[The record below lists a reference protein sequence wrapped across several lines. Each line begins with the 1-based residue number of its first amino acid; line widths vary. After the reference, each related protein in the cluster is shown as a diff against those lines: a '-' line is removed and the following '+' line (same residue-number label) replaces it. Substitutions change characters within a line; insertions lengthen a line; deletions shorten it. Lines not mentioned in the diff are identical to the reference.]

1 MVKFIPYNTMDGK
14 KYYKAKGYIGTDPDT
29 GKKKVITI
37 SKCRT
42 KREAELAFSKRQ
54 NEFQQNGFTA
64 QTKTT
69 FQEVY
74 DMWLETYKLSVKES
88 TFVKQ
93 TEQYRIHI
101 LPYFGKKQI
110 SKITTAQVQ
119 IFANDKVK
127 KFKRYREF
135 ISNTSRIF
143 DYAIRRKIISKN
155 PVKNIY
161 IPVPPSK
168 IDDDAKENYLSKD
181 ELIVFLNALDNLD
194 NMKQA
199 TFLHLLAMSGCRMG
213 ELLGLQWKNVFL
225 NEGYIKIKQ
234 SLARGIG
241 RRLYLETPKTKSS
254 IREIPLDAE
263 TVKALK
269 TWKAQQRK
277 DLLAIGFNSMSPEQL
292 VFSKTNTNGFIQL
305 STPIKW
311 LKKVLDRLDIK
322 RITLHGLRHTHATM
336 LLESGRTL
344 KDVSARLGHSS
355 IEITSDLYIHVT
367 EKRSRES
374 VNELVNYLE
383 S

>member
-64 QTKTT
+64 QAKTT

-74 DMWLETYKLSVKES
+74 DLWLETYKLSVKES

-119 IFANDKVK
+119 KFANDKVK

-155 PVKNIY
+155 PVKNID

-213 ELLGLQWKNVFL
+213 ELLGLQWKNVFF

-311 LKKVLDRLDIK
+311 LNKVLNRLDIK

>member
-1 MVKFIPYNTMDGK
+1 MTKIKSYK
-14 KYYKAKGYIGTDPDT
+14 KKNGQTYYAVTGYLGTDPDT
-29 GKKKVITI
+29 GKKVVTTRRGFK
-37 SKCRT
+37 S
-42 KREAELAFSKRQ
+42 KREAQLAFSKLQ
-54 NEFQQNGFTA
+54 TETEQNGFLK
-64 QTKTT
+64 QSRMT

-74 DMWLETYKLSVKES
+74 DLWLETYKLNVKES

-93 TEQYRIHI
+93 TELYRIHI

-110 SKITTAQVQ
+110 SKITPALVQ
-119 IFANDKVK
+119 KFANDKVK

-143 DYAIRRKIISKN
+143 DHAIRLKIISRN
-155 PVKNIY
+155 PVKDIL
-161 IPVPPSK
+161 IPSPPSK
-168 IDDDAKENYLSKD
+168 IDDDSKENFLSKD
-181 ELIVFLNALDNLD
+181 ELIAFLSAVDRID
-194 NMKQA
+194 DMKQS
-199 TFLHLLAMSGCRMG
+199 TFLRLLAMSGCRMG
-213 ELLGLQWKNVFL
+213 ELLGLQWGNVFL
-225 NEGYIKIKQ
+225 DKGYIKIKQ
-234 SLARGIG
+234 TLARGEN
-241 RRLYLETPKTKSS
+241 RRLYLETPKTKAS
-254 IREIPLDAE
+254 IREIPLDPE
-263 TVKALK
+263 TITALR
-269 TWKAQQRK
+269 TWRRK
-277 DLLAIGFNSMSPEQL
+277 QKEDLLALGFNAMSPEQL
-292 VFSKTNTNGFIQL
+292 VFSKINTNGFIQL

-311 LKKVLDRLDIK
+311 LNKVLDRLDTK

>member
-1 MVKFIPYNTMDGK
+1 
-14 KYYKAKGYIGTDPDT
+14 
-29 GKKKVITI
+29 
-37 SKCRT
+37 
-42 KREAELAFSKRQ
+42 
-54 NEFQQNGFTA
+54 
-64 QTKTT
+64 
-69 FQEVY
+69 
-74 DMWLETYKLSVKES
+74 
-88 TFVKQ
+88 
-93 TEQYRIHI
+93 
-101 LPYFGKKQI
+101 
-110 SKITTAQVQ
+110 
-119 IFANDKVK
+119 
-127 KFKRYREF
+127 
-135 ISNTSRIF
+135 
-143 DYAIRRKIISKN
+143 
-155 PVKNIY
+155 
-161 IPVPPSK
+161 
-168 IDDDAKENYLSKD
+168 
-181 ELIVFLNALDNLD
+181 
-194 NMKQA
+194 
-199 TFLHLLAMSGCRMG
+199 MG

>member
-1 MVKFIPYNTMDGK
+1 MDGK

-64 QTKTT
+64 QAKTT

-74 DMWLETYKLSVKES
+74 DLWLETYKLSVKES

-119 IFANDKVK
+119 KFANDKVK

-155 PVKNIY
+155 PVKNID

-213 ELLGLQWKNVFL
+213 ELLGLQWKNVFF

-277 DLLAIGFNSMSPEQL
+277 DLLAIGFNSLSPEQL

-311 LKKVLDRLDIK
+311 LNKVLNRLDIK

>member
-1 MVKFIPYNTMDGK
+1 MDGK

-64 QTKTT
+64 QAKTT

-74 DMWLETYKLSVKES
+74 DLWLETYKLSVKES

-119 IFANDKVK
+119 KFANDKVK

-155 PVKNIY
+155 PVKNID

-213 ELLGLQWKNVFL
+213 ELLGLQWKNVFF

-311 LKKVLDRLDIK
+311 LNKVLNRLDIK

>member
-1 MVKFIPYNTMDGK
+1 
-14 KYYKAKGYIGTDPDT
+14 
-29 GKKKVITI
+29 
-37 SKCRT
+37 
-42 KREAELAFSKRQ
+42 
-54 NEFQQNGFTA
+54 
-64 QTKTT
+64 
-69 FQEVY
+69 
-74 DMWLETYKLSVKES
+74 MWLETYKLSVKES

>member
-1 MVKFIPYNTMDGK
+1 MTKIKSYK
-14 KYYKAKGYIGTDPDT
+14 KKNGQTYYAVTGYLGTDPDT
-29 GKKKVITI
+29 GKKVVTTRRGFK
-37 SKCRT
+37 S
-42 KREAELAFSKRQ
+42 KREAQLAFSKLQ
-54 NEFQQNGFTA
+54 TETGQNGFIR
-64 QTKTT
+64 QSRMT

-74 DMWLETYKLSVKES
+74 DLWLETYKLNVKES

-110 SKITTAQVQ
+110 SKITPALVQ
-119 IFANDKVK
+119 KFANDKVK

-143 DYAIRRKIISKN
+143 DYASRLKIISKN
-155 PVKNIY
+155 PVKDIY
-161 IPVPPSK
+161 IPLPPSK
-168 IDDDAKENYLSKD
+168 INDDTKENYLSKD
-181 ELIVFLNALDNLD
+181 ELIVFLNALDGLD
-194 NMKQA
+194 NTKQA
-199 TFLHLLAMSGCRMG
+199 TFLRLLAMSGCRMG
-213 ELLGLQWKNVFL
+213 ELLGLQWENAFL
-225 NEGYIKIKQ
+225 NEGYIKINQ
-234 SLARGIG
+234 TLARGID

-254 IREIPLDAE
+254 IREIPLDDE
-263 TVKALK
+263 TIKALK
-269 TWKAQQRK
+269 TWKAQQKK
-277 DLLAIGFNSMSPEQL
+277 DLLALGFNAMSPQQL
-292 VFSKTNTNGFIQL
+292 VFSKFSTNGFIQL
-305 STPIKW
+305 STPRKW
-311 LKKVLDRLDIK
+311 LNNVLNQLDIQ

-355 IEITSDLYIHVT
+355 IEITSNLYIHVT

>member
-74 DMWLETYKLSVKES
+74 DLWLETYKLSVKES

-119 IFANDKVK
+119 KFANDKVK

-155 PVKNIY
+155 PVKNID

-213 ELLGLQWKNVFL
+213 ELLGLQWKNVFF

-311 LKKVLDRLDIK
+311 LNKVLNRLDIK

>member
-1 MVKFIPYNTMDGK
+1 MTKIKSYKKKDGQT
-14 KYYKAKGYIGTDPDT
+14 YYAVTGYLGTVPDT
-29 GKKKVITI
+29 GKKVVTTRRGFK
-37 SKCRT
+37 S
-42 KREAELAFSKRQ
+42 KREAQLAFSKLQ
-54 NEFQQNGFTA
+54 TETGQNGFLK
-64 QTKTT
+64 QSRMT

-74 DMWLETYKLSVKES
+74 DLWLETYKLNVKES

-110 SKITTAQVQ
+110 SKITPALVQ
-119 IFANDKVK
+119 KFANDKVK

-143 DYAIRRKIISKN
+143 EYALRLKIISRN
-155 PVKNIY
+155 PVKDIY
-161 IPVPPSK
+161 TPLPPSK
-168 IDDDAKENYLSKD
+168 INDDTKDNFLTKD
-181 ELIVFLNALDNLD
+181 ELIVFLNVLDGLD

-199 TFLHLLAMSGCRMG
+199 TFLRLLAMSGCRMG
-213 ELLGLQWKNVFL
+213 ELLGLQWENVFL
-225 NEGYIKIKQ
+225 NEGYIKINQ
-234 SLARGIG
+234 TLARGID

-254 IREIPLDAE
+254 IREVPLDGE
-263 TVKALK
+263 TIKALR
-269 TWKAQQRK
+269 TWKTQQKK
-277 DLLAIGFNSMSPEQL
+277 DLLALGFNAMSSDQL
-292 VFSKTNTNGFIQL
+292 VFSKFSTNDFLQL
-305 STPIKW
+305 STPRKW
-311 LKKVLDRLDIK
+311 LNNVLDRLDIQ

>member
-1 MVKFIPYNTMDGK
+1 MTKIKSYKKKDGQT
-14 KYYKAKGYIGTDPDT
+14 YYAVTGYLGTDPDT
-29 GKKKVITI
+29 GKKTVTTRRGFK
-37 SKCRT
+37 T
-42 KREAELAFSKRQ
+42 KREAQLAFSKLQ
-54 NEFQQNGFTA
+54 TETVQNGFLK
-64 QTKTT
+64 QSRMT

-74 DMWLETYKLSVKES
+74 DLWLETYKLNVKES

-93 TEQYRIHI
+93 TELYRIHI

-110 SKITTAQVQ
+110 SKITPALVQ
-119 IFANDKVK
+119 NFANDKVK

-143 DYAIRRKIISKN
+143 DYALKLRIISRN
-155 PVKNIY
+155 PVKDIY

-168 IDDDAKENYLSKD
+168 IDDGAKENYLSRD
-181 ELIVFLNALDNLD
+181 ELIVFLNALDNLN

-199 TFLHLLAMSGCRMG
+199 TFLRLLAMSGCRMG
-213 ELLGLQWKNVFL
+213 ELLGLQWENVFL

-234 SLARGIG
+234 TLSRGIG

-254 IREIPLDAE
+254 IREIPLDAN
-263 TVKALK
+263 TIKALK
-269 TWKAQQRK
+269 TWKAQQK
-277 DLLAIGFNSMSPEQL
+277 KELLALGFNAMSPKQL
-292 VFSKTNTNGFIQL
+292 VFSKIHTNSFIQL

-311 LKKVLDRLDIK
+311 LNKVLDQLDIK

-344 KDVSARLGHSS
+344 KDVSVRLGHSS
-355 IEITSDLYIHVT
+355 IEITCDLYIHVT
-367 EKRSRES
+367 EKRNREN
-374 VNELVNYLE
+374 VNELVNYLK

>member
-1 MVKFIPYNTMDGK
+1 MAKITEYYTKDGK
-14 KYYKAKGYIGTDPDT
+14 KYYRAKGYIGTDPET

-37 SKCRT
+37 SKCPSR
-42 KREAELAFSKRQ
+42 RAAELAFNKRKT
-54 NEFQQNGFTA
+54 EFLQNGFID

-74 DMWLETYKLSVKES
+74 DLWLETYKLSVKES
-88 TFVKQ
+88 TLVKQ

-110 SKITTAQVQ
+110 SKITPALVQ
-119 IFANDKVK
+119 KFANDKVK

-143 DYAIRRKIISKN
+143 DYAIRLKIVSKN
-155 PVKNIY
+155 PVKDIY
-161 IPVPPSK
+161 TPIPPSK
-168 IDDDAKENYLSKD
+168 IDDNQKENYLSKD
-181 ELIVFLNALDNLD
+181 ELIVFLNALDSLD

-199 TFLHLLAMSGCRMG
+199 TFLRLLAMSGCRMG
-213 ELLGLQWKNVFL
+213 ELLGLQWENVFL

-234 SLARGIG
+234 TLARGTE

-254 IREIPLDAE
+254 IREIPLDE
-263 TVKALK
+263 KTIKALK
-269 TWKAQQRK
+269 IWKAQQK
-277 DLLAIGFNSMSPEQL
+277 QDLLALGFNALFSEQL
-292 VFSKTNTNGFIQL
+292 VFSKMSTNGFIQL
-305 STPIKW
+305 STPRKW
-311 LKKVLDRLDIK
+311 LNNVLDQLDIK

-344 KDVSARLGHSS
+344 KDVSTRLGHSS

-374 VNELVNYLE
+374 VNKLVNYLE

>member
-64 QTKTT
+64 QAKTT

-74 DMWLETYKLSVKES
+74 DLWLETYKLSVKES

-119 IFANDKVK
+119 KFANDKVK

-155 PVKNIY
+155 PVKNID

-213 ELLGLQWKNVFL
+213 ELLGLQWKNVFF

-277 DLLAIGFNSMSPEQL
+277 DLLAIGFNSLSPEQL

-311 LKKVLDRLDIK
+311 LNKVLNRLDIK